1 MLLQSNRRVVAEKD
15 KVNYPLY
22 REALEQYSKA
32 LELEPTC
39 AVYHS
44 NRAACH
50 LVLGD
55 PWQAR
60 QDARQAT
67 VLQVH
72 STLWRTLK

>member
-1 MLLQSNRRVVAEKD
+1 MKSLSHV
-15 KVNYPLY
+15 Y
-22 REALEQYSKA
+22 REALEQYSRA
-32 LELEPTC
+32 LELEATC

-67 VLQVH
+67 ILQVYYIRI
-72 STLWRTLK
+72 RTRQGIYGQI